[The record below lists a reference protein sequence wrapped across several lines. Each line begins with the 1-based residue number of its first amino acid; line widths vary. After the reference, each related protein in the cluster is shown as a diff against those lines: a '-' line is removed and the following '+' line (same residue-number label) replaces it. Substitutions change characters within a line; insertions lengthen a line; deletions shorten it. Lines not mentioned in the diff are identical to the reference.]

1 MTAQLTLLTPAEY
14 HQAESDR
21 LAAMQDYECTFA
33 MFSEVAAESCRL
45 VTQGVDI
52 HCEIN
57 VHGLYLVICAPVPDG
72 PLCARNYYV
81 GASNASHRVGRGHTL
96 SSNRPFG
103 SDVCVTDRFTIRFD
117 APLSEVEPVIETILR
132 RFALMDRNIDACRV
146 KGVAA

>member
-1 MTAQLTLLTPAEY
+1 MTIQTTWATPSAY
-14 HQAESDR
+14 HQAEADR
-21 LAAMQDYECTFA
+21 AAAMQEFECIFA
-33 MFSEVAAESCRL
+33 MFSEVVAESCRL

-72 PLCARNYYV
+72 PLCARNYHV
-81 GASNASHRVGRGHTL
+81 GASSASHRVGRGHTL

-103 SDVCVTDRFTIRFD
+103 SDVCVTDRCTIRFD
-117 APLSEVEPVIETILR
+117 APLSEVEPVIETLLR

-146 KGVAA
+146 TGVAG